1 MLLAGLRRGVKIQ
14 LNRRAGLGIG
24 AEWVIF
30 AGDMKHLLDRFAVVF
45 LSALI
50 VLTSVG
56 VAWVSCAHTGRISI
70 AVTAVNDA
78 SHCDKRPMKGCMQ
91 VQVKK
96 LSPSVAAP
104 SPVLPPAAAVVAL
117 PAAGD
122 VAAACAAPVVRGF
135 ARVPAWMWQ
144 GPPRSWLH
152 IIRVLLI

>member
-1 MLLAGLRRGVKIQ
+1 MVLKWRGGLGVGVKR
-14 LNRRAGLGIG
+14 N
-24 AEWVIF
+24 IF

-56 VAWVSCAHTGRISI
+56 VAWVSCAHTGRTSI
-70 AVTAVNDA
+70 ALTAVNDA
-78 SHCDKRPMKGCMQ
+78 SHCGQRPMKGCMQ
-91 VQVKK
+91 VKVRK

-104 SPVLPPAAAVVAL
+104 SPVLPPAVAVVAL
-117 PAAGD
+117 PAVGD
-122 VAAACAAPVVRGF
+122 AAAAYAVPAVRGF
-135 ARVPAWMWQ
+135 ARVAAWMWQ

>member
-1 MLLAGLRRGVKIQ
+1 MMLKLRGGLGVGVKR
-14 LNRRAGLGIG
+14 N
-24 AEWVIF
+24 IF

-78 SHCDKRPMKGCMQ
+78 SHCGKRPMKGCMQ
-91 VQVKK
+91 VKVRK

-117 PAAGD
+117 PAVGN
-122 VAAACAAPVVRGF
+122 VAAACAVPVVRGF
-135 ARVPAWMWQ
+135 ASADSWMWQ